1 LRILE
6 RSIELTVKS
15 NQSNTEVACLRNQ
28 LTQVK
33 LPMTE
38 VNIRHGPRLNA
49 QGVFLNRRW
58 SAARDGGTKHL
69 KVPSGHR
76 CKCVGFPKH

>member
-1 LRILE
+1 MTGLRILE

-38 VNIRHGPRLNA
+38 VNNRHGPRLNA
-49 QGVFLNRRW
+49 QVFSSTVAGVQREMAEQNI
-58 SAARDGGTKHL
+58 
-69 KVPSGHR
+69 
-76 CKCVGFPKH
+76 